1 MATEATPWRATG
13 PRVTD
18 MNVPAKQDDPS
29 SPGSQVVD
37 KDAAVPGPPAAR
49 TGGTRHRPSASAFAK
64 DFGTRTAIIW
74 IWVAMIV
81 IYTLLEPG
89 QFFEVSVFQTIF
101 SSQQATVFLA
111 LGLLCTV
118 CVGEYV
124 DLSVASLFGLSATIV
139 PVLVV
144 FHGWNVVLACVVA
157 IVATTAFGA
166 VNGALVVFVGV
177 NVIVVTLGSG
187 TLMLG
192 LALWISHLGD
202 VAGMSNSYAGFALHS
217 IFGVQAS
224 FYYGVVLVLVF
235 AYILAY
241 TPLGRR
247 MRFVGANAEVARLSG
262 IRVNRIRFGAFVIG
276 ALICAVGGVIA
287 ALSLGGFD
295 PNSTQSYLF
304 PTFATVFLGMAAIQP
319 GRFNPIGTFIA
330 IYFLATGIL
339 GLELLGAAG
348 WISDV
353 FYGGALV
360 IAVTA
365 ATLLR
370 RKLV

>member
-1 MATEATPWRATG
+1 MPRRATG
-13 PRVTD
+13 RRATD
-18 MNVPAKQDDPS
+18 MNIPAKQDGPS
-29 SPGSQVVD
+29 GPGSQAMD
-37 KDAAVPGPPAAR
+37 KDVAVVGTDPP
-49 TGGTRHRPSASAFAK
+49 GTRGNGHRAGVSAFAK

-74 IWVAMIV
+74 IWVVMIV

-89 QFFEVSVFQTIF
+89 QFFEAGVFQTIF

-157 IVATTAFGA
+157 IVVTTAFGV

-202 VAGMSNSYAGFALHS
+202 VAGMSSSYAGFALHT
-217 IFGVQAS
+217 IFGLQAS

-235 AYILAY
+235 AYILAC

-287 ALSLGGFD
+287 VSLGGFD

>member
-1 MATEATPWRATG
+1 
-13 PRVTD
+13 VTD
-18 MNVPAKQDDPS
+18 MNIPAKQDGPS
-29 SPGSQVVD
+29 SPPAE
-37 KDAAVPGPPAAR
+37 KDVAVAGAAAAPP
-49 TGGTRHRPSASAFAK
+49 GGTRRRPDVAAFAR

-89 QFFEVSVFQTIF
+89 QFFEAGVFQTIF

-124 DLSVASLFGLSATIV
+124 DLSVASLFGLSATLL

-144 FHGWNVVLACVVA
+144 FHGWNVVAACVVA
-157 IVATTAFGA
+157 IVVTTAFG
-166 VNGALVVFVGV
+166 VINGALVVFVGV

-217 IFGVQAS
+217 IFGLQAS
-224 FYYGVVLVLVF
+224 FYYGVVLVAVF
-235 AYILAY
+235 AYILAF

-247 MRFVGANAEVARLSG
+247 IRFVGANAEVARLSG
-262 IRVNRIRFGAFVIG
+262 IRVKRIRFGAFVIG

-319 GRFNPIGTFIA
+319 GRFNPVGTFIA

>member
-1 MATEATPWRATG
+1 M
-13 PRVTD
+13 PRKYPLRRTTITRYAMEHKVTD
-18 MNVPAKQDDPS
+18 MNIPAKQE
-29 SPGSQVVD
+29 GLAAEKQ
-37 KDAAVPGPPAAR
+37 AAVGQDPGRARPA
-49 TGGTRHRPSASAFAK
+49 GGTGRSALVKEFA
-64 DFGTRTAIIW
+64 TRTAIIW

-81 IYTLLEPG
+81 VYALLEPST
-89 QFFEVSVFQTIF
+89 FFQLSVFQTIF
-101 SSQQATVFLA
+101 SSQQPTVFLA
-111 LGLLCTV
+111 LGLLCTL

-124 DLSVASLFGLSATIV
+124 DLSVASLLGLAATIV

-144 FHGWNVVLACVVA
+144 LHGWNVAAACVVGL
-157 IVATTAFGA
+157 VATTAAGA
-166 VNGALVVFVGV
+166 INGALVVFLGV

-187 TLMLG
+187 TFMLG
-192 LALWISHLGD
+192 IALWISHLGD
-202 VAGMSNSYAGFALHS
+202 VAGMSNSYASADLHS
-217 IFGVQAS
+217 VLGLPAS
-224 FYYGVVLVLVF
+224 FYYGAVLVLLF
-235 AYILAY
+235 AYILSF

-247 MRFVGANAEVARLSG
+247 IRFTGANSEVARLSG

-276 ALICAVGGVIA
+276 ALICGVGGVLA
-287 ALSLGGFD
+287 AVGLGGFD
-295 PNSTQSYLF
+295 PNSTQTYLF

-360 IAVTA
+360 VAVTA

>member
-1 MATEATPWRATG
+1 
-13 PRVTD
+13 
-18 MNVPAKQDDPS
+18 
-29 SPGSQVVD
+29 
-37 KDAAVPGPPAAR
+37 
-49 TGGTRHRPSASAFAK
+49 
-64 DFGTRTAIIW
+64 
-74 IWVAMIV
+74 
-81 IYTLLEPG
+81 
-89 QFFEVSVFQTIF
+89 
-101 SSQQATVFLA
+101 
-111 LGLLCTV
+111 
-118 CVGEYV
+118 
-124 DLSVASLFGLSATIV
+124 
-139 PVLVV
+139 
-144 FHGWNVVLACVVA
+144 
-157 IVATTAFGA
+157 
-166 VNGALVVFVGV
+166 
-177 NVIVVTLGSG
+177 
-187 TLMLG
+187 
-192 LALWISHLGD
+192 
-202 VAGMSNSYAGFALHS
+202 
-217 IFGVQAS
+217 
-224 FYYGVVLVLVF
+224 
-235 AYILAY
+235 
-241 TPLGRR
+241 
-247 MRFVGANAEVARLSG
+247 VGANAEVARLSG

>member
-1 MATEATPWRATG
+1 MRGRATG
-13 PRVTD
+13 HRVTD
-18 MNVPAKQDDPS
+18 MNIPAKQDG
-29 SPGSQVVD
+29 PGSQSGAGSEAVD
-37 KDAAVPGPPAAR
+37 KDVAVIGTGPATPR
-49 TGGTRHRPSASAFAK
+49 GSRHRPGASVLVK

-74 IWVAMIV
+74 IWVVMIV
-81 IYTLLEPG
+81 IYALLEPS
-89 QFFEVSVFQTIF
+89 QFFQASVFQTIF

-144 FHGWNVVLACVVA
+144 FHGWNVVLACLVA
-157 IVATTAFGA
+157 IVATTAFGV

-202 VAGMSNSYAGFALHS
+202 VAGMSLSYAGIALHT
-217 IFGVQAS
+217 IFGLPAS

-262 IRVNRIRFGAFVIG
+262 IRVSRIRFGAFVVG

-287 ALSLGGFD
+287 AVSLGGFD

>member
-1 MATEATPWRATG
+1 
-13 PRVTD
+13 

-29 SPGSQVVD
+29 SPGSQ
-37 KDAAVPGPPAAR
+37 AVHKNVAVTGPPAAR
-49 TGGTRHRPSASAFAK
+49 AGGTRRRPTASAFAK

-89 QFFEVSVFQTIF
+89 QFFEAGVFQTIF

-144 FHGWNVVLACVVA
+144 FHGWNVVLACVAA
-157 IVATTAFGA
+157 IVATTAFGV

-217 IFGVQAS
+217 IFGLQAS
-224 FYYGVVLVLVF
+224 FYYGVVLVLAF

-262 IRVNRIRFGAFVIG
+262 IRVSRIRFGAFVIG